1 MEVLLTVR
9 VDDHTTTLTGKQ
21 IVGQQSGRCIDIDN
35 LSTTKVTQAELRCCN
50 GGTNQRWTC
59 TDSKQLMVY
68 GNKCPDVSGKGSS
81 SGTAAVIWDC
91 NGRTNQQWNINTD
104 GTITGVQSG
113 LCLDA
118 EGASTANGTKIQLW
132 SCSAPRTSIR
142 VSRVD
147 SRFEAPDALAPTRC
161 W

>member
-1 MEVLLTVR
+1 ML
-9 VDDHTTTLTGKQ
+9 
-21 IVGQQSGRCIDIDN
+21 
-35 LSTTKVTQAELRCCN
+35 
-50 GGTNQRWTC
+50 QRRHQPGWTC

-68 GNKCPDVSGKGSS
+68 GNKCPDASGKGSS
-81 SGTAAVIWDC
+81 NGTAAVIWDC
-91 NGRTNQQWNINTD
+91 NGQTNQQWNINTD

-118 EGASTANGTKIQLW
+118 EGASTANGAKIQLW

-147 SRFEAPDALAPTRC
+147 SRFEARCLGLHPVLEALGGGQGHHP
-161 W
+161 